1 MELRVLNYF
10 LSVAREQ
17 NFSAAAKSLHL
28 SQPTLS
34 RQIKDLEDELGKQL
48 LIRGN
53 RKVLLTEEGMLLR
66 KRAEEILNL
75 VEKTEKEILVSDKT
89 VSGDIYIGSGE
100 SEGVRLLVRA
110 AKQLCCKYPNVH
122 IHIVSGDS
130 LVLLDRLDKGLF
142 DFAVVWDPT
151 DVSDY
156 ESLLIPYTDTVSL
169 LMPSDCELAQRESV
183 ALSDLADYPLIVSRH
198 QMENDMLKN
207 YHKYTGRNL
216 NIVATYNL
224 MFNASIMVE
233 EGLGYAIGFDHIID
247 TTGTRNLVS
256 RSIKFAQSPRMHLI
270 WKKYQMF
277 TKASNLFLQELQA
290 MLRII

>member
-75 VEKTEKEILVSDKT
+75 VEKTEKEILVSDET

-130 LVLLDRLDKGLF
+130 LDLLDRLDKGLF

-256 RSIKFAQSPRMHLI
+256 RPIKFAQSPRMHLI